1 MRQKRLPSKGLPSA
15 CAGALVAY
23 ATLTGAVRA
32 ETALKIADYL
42 PPTHYL
48 VEVGL
53 KPWMEEVTKATN
65 GALTFQHFPSQQLGK
80 GSEILRVT
88 QSNVAQIGVLGV
100 SFAADKMELSNVA
113 QLPGLFQSGC
123 EGLRAYMS
131 SVKAGTIATHDFAK
145 NNVHLLYPV
154 VLPPFQ
160 LETGKKEVK
169 TPEDVRGLKIAVATR
184 AGELLMSKL
193 GAVPLRISS
202 GPEAYELLSRGTIDG
217 YAFALESAVT
227 YDLVPLTAYS
237 TSNGSFGGQVVVTV
251 MNDQTWKKL
260 DQPTRDAIDKA
271 SAAAAWRVCER
282 VDQGVVAA
290 REKMAAAGTKMT
302 ELSPESV
309 TGFNAVSASL
319 ADEWAKE
326 LDQRGRP
333 ASKVLK
339 EFRDAL
345 GAH

>member
-1 MRQKRLPSKGLPSA
+1 MLKRGHLCL
-15 CAGALVAY
+15 CAGALAAY
-23 ATLTGAVRA
+23 AGLTPSVQAA
-32 ETALKIADYL
+32 EPLKIADYL

-88 QSNVAQIGVLGV
+88 QTNVAQIGVLGV

-113 QLPGLFQSGC
+113 QLPGMFQSGC

-131 SVKAGTIATHDFAK
+131 GVKAGTIATYDFAK
-145 NNVHLLYPV
+145 NGVHLLYPV

-160 LETGKKEVK
+160 LETRSKQVTG
-169 TPEDVRGLKIAVATR
+169 PDDLHGLKIAVATR

-193 GAVPLRISS
+193 GAVPMRISS
-202 GPEAYELLSRGTIDG
+202 GPDTYELLSRGTIDG

-227 YDLVPLTAYS
+227 YDLVPMTGYS

-260 DQPTRDAIDKA
+260 DQPAKDAITKA
-271 SAAAAWRVCER
+271 SDAAAQRVCER
-282 VDQGVVAA
+282 VDQGVANA
-290 REKMAAAGTKMT
+290 REKMAAAGTKMV
-302 ELSPESV
+302 ELSPQAIA
-309 TGFNAVSASL
+309 GFNAASATL
-319 ADEWAKE
+319 ADDWAKE

-345 GAH
+345 GPR